1 MASEKESSQVN
12 IEVCQE
18 FYTKELLRANPG
30 KVYVYGDNMK
40 VFGKGGQAV
49 IRDEPNAFG
58 IPTKRYPSKDDW
70 AYFSDKEDERMAV
83 IMSLRKLYVIGQSKV
98 IVFPS
103 GGIGTGLALMSEKSP
118 KLFYEMNGILKEFF
132 GFDNECV

>member
-1 MASEKESSQVN
+1 MN
-12 IEVCQE
+12 IEIS
-18 FYTKELLRANPG
+18 KELYTAKLLRDNPD
-30 KVYVYGDNMK
+30 KVFTFGDNMK
-40 VFGKGGQAV
+40 GFGKGGQAV

-83 IMSLRKLYVIGQSKV
+83 LVSLRKLYLIGQSKV

-103 GGIGTGLALMSEKSP
+103 GGIGTGLALMREKSP
-118 KLFYEMNGILKEFF
+118 KIFDEMNGILKEFF
-132 GFDNECV
+132 GFDNGYV